1 MGGIMDYTI
10 IIALVVAAIIIILLI
25 KFIQGIFK
33 TLMLGI
39 LILVIISA
47 VFGFFF
53 ISDSKKLID
62 NLKAKDTLF
71 LLKDGNV
78 TVTGFTISKMNIS
91 TVKSLD
97 KTSLDQLS
105 SYYQKKDMK
114 KMLGNYSMLFIIDKK
129 AFPKTDKFDPDSVI
143 AYITGEKKDLEL
155 VSLIKPD
162 IPDPKAMA
170 FSLLVVYSFREDS
183 GYLIKEYKAGN
194 VIIYPETFVL
204 KTFKFILGKK

>member
-1 MGGIMDYTI
+1 MDYTI
-10 IIALVVAAIIIILLI
+10 VIALLVAAAVIILLI

-33 TLMLGI
+33 AMLLGVVIII
-39 LILVIISA
+39 LISA
-47 VFGFFF
+47 VFGYFF
-53 ISDSKKLID
+53 ISDSKNLID
-62 NLKAKDTLF
+62 GLRVKDTLF

-78 TVTGFTISKMNIS
+78 TITGFTISKMNIS

-97 KTSLDQLS
+97 SGHLEQLS
-105 SYYQKKDMK
+105 NYYQKKDMK

-143 AYITGEKKDLEL
+143 AYITGEKKELEL
-155 VSLIKPD
+155 VSLIKSD

-170 FSLLVVYSFREDS
+170 FSLLVVYSFKEDS
-183 GYLIKEYKAGN
+183 SYLIKEYKAGN

-204 KTFKFILGKK
+204 KVFKFVLGKK